1 MAGVERAN
9 CWPLAPVPARRMLA
23 QFLGVADRFD
33 PDGLPVNHGLPDS
46 IVIEPKFSPTK
57 AFAINVATPFGEA
70 FVTWA
75 YLHAGGPLWLLPGMR
90 ADYMAMPRYRVGI
103 IKDIISV
110 VGRYIREGSNGAVP
124 ALVGAHLRSHH
135 LIDVKSYLQTEK
147 FGDYLPFYE
156 AICKVHT
163 LLMVEAGLG
172 VWELLQ
178 EALALTAPFP
188 HNRQLC
194 LEEIQRLLANYK
206 TLEAEE
212 SE

>member
-1 MAGVERAN
+1 MAEVERSD

-33 PDGLPVNHGLPDS
+33 PDGLPINHGLPDS
-46 IVIEPKFSPTK
+46 IVIAPKFSPTK
-57 AFAINVATPFGEA
+57 AFAINVATPFGEV

-75 YLHAGGPLWLLPGMR
+75 YLHAGGPLWLLPSMR

-103 IKDIISV
+103 IKDILSIAESYV
-110 VGRYIREGSNGAVP
+110 RLGSNGAVP
-124 ALVGAHLRSHH
+124 ALVGAHLRSQHP
-135 LIDVKSYLQTEK
+135 IDVKTYLQTEK

-156 AICKVHT
+156 AICKVRI
-163 LLMVEAGLG
+163 LLMMEAGAG
-172 VWELLQ
+172 MWEQLQ
-178 EALALTAPFP
+178 EALMLMAPFP

-212 SE
+212 QC